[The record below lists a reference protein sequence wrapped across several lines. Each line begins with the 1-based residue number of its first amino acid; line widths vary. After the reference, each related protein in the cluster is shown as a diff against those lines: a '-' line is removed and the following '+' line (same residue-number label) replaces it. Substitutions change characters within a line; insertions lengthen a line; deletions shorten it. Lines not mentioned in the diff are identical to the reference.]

1 MVYGTSKNQKT
12 WLIGRSERNHQRIG
26 IKTSA
31 FPLRSPSNQPIHW
44 SSGDEMWHIGKQ
56 CANITTKRRKIKCL
70 KPPDI
75 LRGPACNLIE
85 QICNWHNCRF
95 GKGYLVGKQ
104 NCGRNKLG
112 TFTWN
117 HRLAYRGQS
126 VNTLCGIWNNN
137 QSGKQRIISN
147 LEINISLDNPTSV

>member
-1 MVYGTSKNQKT
+1 
-12 WLIGRSERNHQRIG
+12 
-26 IKTSA
+26 
-31 FPLRSPSNQPIHW
+31 
-44 SSGDEMWHIGKQ
+44 MWHRGKQ
-56 CANITTKRRKIKCL
+56 GANITTKRRKIKCL

-104 NCGRNKLG
+104 NCERNKLG

-137 QSGKQRIISN
+137 QSGKQRIISFPWTIQLLSN
-147 LEINISLDNPTSV
+147 HDSNEWWNHIFICPKKKPSFDVLKEISELSRFSPTRFP